1 MSANDRKS
9 VLDERHERAIAGL
22 VSGRK
27 PSLVAADVGVTHR
40 QLNRWRTE
48 NAAFAAALAAAQNE
62 TYRDARERVVGMLDD
77 ALDAVNE
84 MLADK
89 DAPAA
94 VRIRAAE
101 IVISRTLD
109 AKRDDPGAGV
119 SADDA
124 RLAFREFARANPAE
138 AKAIV
143 AASDDDEA
151 AE

>member
-1 MSANDRKS
+1 MSGNDRKS
-9 VLDERHERAIAGL
+9 VLDARHERAIAGL
-22 VSGRK
+22 ISGRK
-27 PSLVAADVGVTHR
+27 PSLVAADVGVTLR

-48 NAAFAAALAAAQNE
+48 NAAFAASLAAAQNE
-62 TYRDARERVVGMLDD
+62 AYRDARERVVGMLDD

-84 MLADK
+84 MLADR
-89 DAPAA
+89 DIPAA

-109 AKRDDPGAGV
+109 AKRDETGAGI

-124 RLAFREFARANPAE
+124 RLAFREFARANPDE
-138 AKAIV
+138 ARAIV
-143 AASDDDEA
+143 DGSEKDA